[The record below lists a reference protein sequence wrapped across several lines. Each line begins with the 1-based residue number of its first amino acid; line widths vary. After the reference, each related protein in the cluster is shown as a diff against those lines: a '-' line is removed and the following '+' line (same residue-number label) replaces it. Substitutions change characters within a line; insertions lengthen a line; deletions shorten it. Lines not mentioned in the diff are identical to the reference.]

1 MKLIIS
7 TLLISAS
14 LILIMFACSN
24 HETETI
30 LKIDAIAEIGFL
42 ENIEEEYYLFQTGH
56 KTNENQMSWDASLA
70 GLKNMNTNYFNV
82 TDAKQKGSVIKRP
95 FDYLLNLTEL
105 SDSPNLLRDKK
116 EVQSKICGEV
126 LPLYEVV
133 LKRDNLHLDT
143 KYGDKCLLLAESI
156 AHWII
161 SADETALLLH
171 AAVEK
176 FKLEESSTRSAVL
189 YCSDF
194 LENTFMFN
202 SKTMFSSETFE
213 YKVAGQMTEL
223 PYSESEYINSL
234 SAACRAHD
242 IITERLSASHSHMKW
257 LFEIP
262 ERKSYLKNIYDLD

>member
-24 HETETI
+24 HETENI
-30 LKIDAIAEIGFL
+30 LRIDAIAEIEFL
-42 ENIEEEYYLFQTGH
+42 ENIEKDYYLFQTGY
-56 KTNENQMSWDASLA
+56 TSNENQISWDASLA
-70 GLKNMNTNYFNV
+70 GFKNMNTNYFNV
-82 TDAKQKGSVIKRP
+82 IDAKQKGTVVKRP

-105 SDSPNLLRDKK
+105 LDSPNLLRDKK
-116 EVQSKICGEV
+116 EVQNKICGKV
-126 LPLYEVV
+126 LPLDDVV

-171 AAVEK
+171 ATVEK
-176 FKLEESSTRSAVL
+176 FKLEKSNTRSAVL

-213 YKVAGQMTEL
+213 YKVAGQITEL

-242 IITERLSASHSHMKW
+242 IITERLSASNSHMKW
-257 LFEIP
+257 VFEIP
-262 ERKSYLKNIYDLD
+262 ERISYLKNTYDLD